1 MNEMNTYTYLLLNRG
16 RPLGLH
22 NKQQGSLNFYSHL
35 KEELDDFW
43 LENYKTYF
51 SVLPSNLLFIWRRFK
66 ISNFRENLTQNIA
79 NYTMKTTIEI
89 KANLYTLTTRDPF
102 KSKKKHKIQ
111 NIVRKIKMKSY
122 FKLIHRPSS

>member
-43 LENYKTYF
+43 LEITKPTFQFFQATCYLFEDVLKFQIFGKILHKT
-51 SVLPSNLLFIWRRFK
+51 
-66 ISNFRENLTQNIA
+66 
-79 NYTMKTTIEI
+79 
-89 KANLYTLTTRDPF
+89 
-102 KSKKKHKIQ
+102 
-111 NIVRKIKMKSY
+111 
-122 FKLIHRPSS
+122 